1 MIRKYPS
8 HSSRGFTRTD
18 LLVLLIAIGIIILLI
33 AILLPGGPVSREI
46 PDRTLCSMNLR
57 SIIQSMTIYAQNN
70 NRAFPYVSGPVTPD
84 GRYGNSATDLPT
96 NISGTPGASQNVTYI
111 VSQWYTNANSAA
123 TGAGSP
129 LGSLW
134 LLVMQ
139 GQDTPKTFICPS
151 DPIAN
156 NTSLEYGTADGSYVG
171 NFGFMFGSDNSPNA
185 IGQGES
191 YSICFPYAYKSNASA
206 AKPEVAGD
214 WWVNDSRA
222 DQPIVSDMAPLSGAP
237 VYSAGTGALVT
248 DAPVSNIG
256 LATLYRNT
264 TVLPD
269 NNTYG
274 PYIFNSGNH
283 NGDGQNIGYADGHV
297 EWDTN
302 PYIGQ
307 QGDNIFT
314 INNSK
319 PFNPIVGGTPLTG
332 TGTSNAGITS
342 KSQPQSPPYD
352 TVMVPVRNVQTGDW

>member
-1 MIRKYPS
+1 MIREYKS

-84 GRYGNSATDLPT
+84 GRYGNSAVDLPA
-96 NISGTPGASQNVTYI
+96 NINGAPDETQSVKYV
-111 VSQWYTNANSAA
+111 VSQWYTDANSAA

-134 LLVMQ
+134 LLVIT
-139 GQDTPKTFICPS
+139 GQNIPKQFICPD

-156 NTSLEYGTADGSYVG
+156 GASLEYGNAAGSYFG
-171 NFGFMFGSDNSPNA
+171 NFGFLTGSDSSSSNT
-185 IGQGES
+185 GRGES
-191 YSICFPYAYKSNASA
+191 YSICFPYAYKPNASA
-206 AKPEVAGD
+206 ANPVVAGD
-214 WWVNDSRA
+214 WWVNDSGA
-222 DQPIVSDMAPLSGAP
+222 DQPIMSDMAPQSG
-237 VYSAGTGALVT
+237 YGSGTLQC
-248 DAPVSNIG
+248 
-256 LATLYRNT
+256 NT
-264 TVLPD
+264 TFAMK
-269 NNTYG
+269 NSYG
-274 PYIFNSGNH
+274 PYIYNSGNH
-283 NGDGQNIGYADGHV
+283 NGDGQNVGFADTHV

-302 PYIGQ
+302 PYVGE

-319 PFNPIVGGTPLTG
+319 PFNPNAGGIPLTG

-352 TVMVPVRNVQTGDW
+352 TVMVPVRNVETGVW